1 MANRIQL
8 RRDGAQQWA
17 NVNPILAQGELG
29 IEIDTSRLK
38 VGDGVTA
45 WNSLKYERP
54 IETESNT
61 ANTLVKRDADG
72 NFEAGA
78 ITASLVGNS
87 ATATRLANAR
97 NIALGGDMSGS
108 GTFDGSS
115 NLTITAELNYVP
127 TLPHYDSNDLGAQG
141 TYSQVTIDSRGRIVD
156 ADNPTSLSAYG
167 ITDAQP
173 LDSDLTALANMTTF
187 GILSRQS
194 EGTIVSRSITG
205 GSGRVLVQNG
215 TGQTNNPF
223 IDLADTT
230 VVVGTYNP
238 VGNLDTPLLSATTG
252 DETVNTT
259 NFTVDRYGRLTYA
272 QTSAI
277 ATAKQGSLDPVFDNA
292 TAYSRYDKVKNSTDK
307 LYEAIAD
314 VSAGGGEPT
323 HADSS
328 DTNGWRYLGSALAPQ
343 KGLAS
348 FDQEDFDVT
357 LWDNGNNIEGGFVSI
372 AQRGVDNLQLQNNRV
387 SFADGNTKEDFELD
401 QELTATTGYRGFNY
415 LNYTKVNDTT
425 GNLLVGANNQGNG
438 ASGTQQAV
446 QNVVVTVGTDTV
458 GGQATGVFYLDGV
471 ETPTGFSLKK
481 GIKYIFNQDESSNAT
496 YNGMDHPLMVSPTDD
511 GEHNGGDHYMMGI
524 TYKLDGVVVNM
535 MGYTSGFAAATT
547 RRMEWLVQEEAPST
561 LYYWCHHH
569 TGQGDSFAITEGG
582 AGELDIN
589 VRSYFSH
596 PDITLDGDIT
606 QTIDKT
612 GSGHLNFNLTQNTS
626 HNRNL
631 GIASTNSGAGEA
643 TLSITS
649 DNDITISA
657 TNVANRVHIEDYW
670 LQDNVLSTTN
680 STMILDPN
688 DDDDVTGLV
697 QIRGDLQVDG
707 TTTTVNST
715 VVTIDDP
722 IFTLGGDTA
731 PTTDDNKDRGIEF
744 KYYDTQA
751 RLGFFG
757 WDEDY
762 SDSNIWSGT
771 GGIRFLYN
779 ATNTNEVFTG
789 TDAPLIAG
797 NLRLTTNTGST
808 STTTGTLV
816 VTGGLG
822 LSENAHIGGTVTIAG
837 QTEINDTLLIK
848 SDNED
853 FKIQTAAGV
862 DKFTVDTDTGNTV
875 IQGTVDIQLE
885 TEITDNLIIRAD
897 NKKFDIQT
905 DAGTS
910 VFDVDTDNGNVHTD
924 GTLDVDSGVTFN
936 STLDV
941 DGKTTLNDELD
952 VDLDAVFHDDITLDT
967 NGKFFTITNG
977 STQTFKVTSATGNT
991 DIEGTLNNLG
1001 LATFETTT
1009 NIAVNTTADDAITK
1023 TGEGAVDIDGGLN
1036 VDKDARVGEDLYVSN
1051 RLVVKDGGTSRT
1063 RPSLLNNLD
1072 VLYRTYLGGGTAHN
1086 AEFAND
1092 ADAQLRVAGG
1102 VGIVQ
1107 DLHVGDDFYI
1117 GKVGTND
1124 NVEFSVLGESGFTTI
1139 GRAGQ
1144 GNATDGAIVVHGNAT
1159 FNREVNITGA
1169 LTTIGDANTD
1179 VLTVNAV
1186 SQFTDN
1192 VTVDGNLTVNSN
1204 ALVEGNLT
1212 VNGTTTTVNSTVVT
1226 VDDPVFTL
1234 GGDTAPGSNDAKD
1247 RGIEFRYYD
1256 NTARLGFF
1264 GWDQSASRYAFYHA
1278 ATNSSESFSG
1288 TRSGIDAGS
1297 LALFDTTNASNS
1309 GTGTLTVGG
1318 GAGIGLSL
1326 FVGENLD
1333 VSGNAVV
1340 DGNVDIGGDVD
1351 ITDDFRINSN
1361 KFVVTAN
1368 TGNTEIAGTLTVDG
1382 NTTIGNAPGDSHTVT
1397 GVVQFNQAITSTD
1410 ITADNIQIGVSG
1422 ATEIDT
1428 TSGNLILDSAGGT
1441 VNVTDDLDVD
1451 NNLNVDGNAQVDGT
1465 LTVDGNATIGNASGD
1480 SHTVTGTVQFNQAI
1494 TSTNI
1499 TADAVTIGVDS
1510 DSEISTTTGNNL
1522 ILDSATGETQIDDN
1536 VTVTGTLD
1544 VNGNTTIGN
1553 ANTDAHAFVGTVQF
1567 NQAVTST
1574 DITADNIQIGVSG
1587 ASEIDT
1593 SSGNLTL
1600 DSSTGETVIDDNT
1613 TINGTLDVDNLT
1625 TITDG
1630 LTVKADNKLVAIQN
1644 AAGLTKFEIDTDNG
1658 NTDIQGT
1665 VNIEGATTV
1674 DDTLNVTQAADFDST
1689 VNVDGNL
1696 TARSSFNLQADN
1708 EEFKIQNNNG
1718 DDKFVI
1724 DSDNGNTDIQGTLD
1738 VNGATNVTNTVG
1750 ITGVTSVTNA
1760 TNPANLIDTAAFN
1773 VTGGAV
1779 IAKDVFLGEDF
1790 YMGPNNASTISII
1803 GSSGNTL
1810 IGGTLGVTGTTTLT
1824 TADVNTLNLSSNAN
1838 ITGSII
1844 VNTSKFIVA
1853 GATGNTTIDGTLDVA
1868 GRTIIDDTLQVTQDV
1883 DFDSDLNVDGNQQ
1896 LDGTLTVNSTSLL
1909 KDSVVLRGG
1918 SKTLK
1923 LQNGSSTDKI
1933 TLHSTSGNAEITGTS
1948 TLGTLDVT
1956 NNTTIGGTLGVTG
1969 QITGDVTGDLTGNA
1983 DTASL
1988 IDVTETASSNLTY
2001 YPTFV
2006 STTSGNTEIRTDSQN
2021 LQYNPFENRLTV
2033 TNFKSTTDFEIQG
2046 NLNITGNITF
2056 FQSQV
2061 GSIAN
2066 HTTDALAEGSTN
2078 LYYTEERVD
2087 DRVANLIN
2095 GGTGIT
2101 ATYDDAGNML
2111 TLSATQSDLNTD
2123 NFTEGSTNLF
2133 TTAARTR
2140 THFTYGNGV
2149 ELSGGGE
2156 LSVTQADI
2164 DTDNVTEGSTNLFTT
2179 AARTRGHISVSGS
2192 LAYNA
2197 STGVISYTTPT
2208 TIASLSNHDTDDVAE
2223 GSSNLYY
2230 TDERVDDRL
2239 NAVIIAGT
2247 GVTKVYDD
2255 GANTYTLSVTQ
2266 ADVNTDTITEGSTNL
2281 FTTAAR
2287 TRTHFTYGTGISHS
2301 SGTLSVTQSDIN
2313 TDNVTEGSTNLFT
2326 TAARTRGH
2334 ISVSGSLAYNS
2345 STGVISYTTPDTD
2358 GVSEGSTNLYYT
2370 DARADARIAAADTG
2384 DLSEGSNLYYTN
2396 ARADGRIALQVGANL
2411 DLSSKDTGD
2420 LAEGS
2425 NLYYT
2430 DARADARI
2438 AAADTD
2444 DLSEGSSNLYHTTA
2458 RARAAISATGSLSY
2472 NNSTGVISY
2481 TAPSLATVAT
2491 SGDYDDLSNKPTL
2504 GTAAATASTAYA
2516 TAAQGTKADTNDT
2529 DIDSIYSELNAIG
2542 NDASITTV
2550 AQLKAALAALAR

>member
-1 MANRIQL
+1 MANRLQL

-38 VGDGVTA
+38 IGDGVTS

-54 IETESNT
+54 LETESNT

-78 ITASLVGNS
+78 ITASLVGNA

-97 NIALGGDMSGS
+97 SIALGGDMSGS

-127 TLPHYDSNDLGAQG
+127 TLPHYDSNDLGATG
-141 TYSQVTIDSRGRIVD
+141 SYSQVTIDSRGRIVA
-156 ADNPTSLSAYG
+156 ADNPTTLAAYG
-167 ITDAQP
+167 IADAQP

-205 GSGRVLVQNG
+205 GSNRIIVQNG

-238 VGNLDTPLLSATTG
+238 VGNADTPLLSATTG

-292 TAYSRYDKVKNSTDK
+292 ATYSRYDKVKNSTDK

-314 VSAGGGEPT
+314 VSAGGGEPSHT
-323 HADSS
+323 DTS
-328 DTNGWRYLGSALAPQ
+328 DTNGWRYLGTALAPQ
-343 KGLAS
+343 KGVAS

-357 LWDNGNNIEGGFVSI
+357 LWDNGNAIEGGFVSI

-415 LNYTKVNDTT
+415 LNYVKVNDTS
-425 GNLLVGANNQGNG
+425 GNLLFGANN
-438 ASGTQQAV
+438 
-446 QNVVVTVGTDTV
+446 
-458 GGQATGVFYLDGV
+458 TGD
-471 ETPTGFSLKK
+471 
-481 GIKYIFNQDESSNAT
+481 
-496 YNGMDHPLMVSPTDD
+496 
-511 GEHNGGDHYMMGI
+511 
-524 TYKLDGVVVNM
+524 
-535 MGYTSGFAAATT
+535 
-547 RRMEWLVQEEAPST
+547 
-561 LYYWCHHH
+561 
-569 TGQGDSFAITEGG
+569 GG
-582 AGELDIN
+582 AGEVDIN
-589 VRSYFSH
+589 VKTLFSD
-596 PDITLDGDIT
+596 PDFILDGDVT
-606 QTIDKT
+606 QDIEKT
-612 GSGHLNFNLTQNTS
+612 GEGSFWIKNTQDSDSNQNLNIQM
-626 HNRNL
+626 
-631 GIASTNSGAGEA
+631 TNAGTGEA
-643 TLSITS
+643 RIA
-649 DNDITISA
+649 ISA
-657 TNVANRVHIEDYW
+657 DDGITLHATDATGGYQHGRVCFENFHSK
-670 LQDNVLSTTN
+670 QNVLACDPVGN
-680 STMILDPN
+680 FILDPN
-688 DDDDVTGLV
+688 DTNDSSSGVVEIWGDLLV
-697 QIRGDLQVDG
+697 QG

-715 VVTIDDP
+715 TLTVDDP
-722 IFTLGGDTA
+722 IITLGGDTA
-731 PTTDDNKDRGIEF
+731 PQAADSLDRGVEF
-744 KYYDTQA
+744 RYYQGSA
-751 RLGFFG
+751 KVGFFG
-757 WDEDY
+757 WDSSY
-762 SDSNIWSGT
+762 ANSNIWTGT
-771 GGIRFLYN
+771 GGYRFLVD
-779 ATNTNEVFTG
+779 ATNSAEIFSG
-789 TDAPLIAG
+789 TDAPVIAG
-797 NLRLTTNTGST
+797 NLALTTNTGST

-816 VTGGLG
+816 VTGGFG
-822 LSENAHIGGTVTIAG
+822 LSENAHIGGEVTIAG
-837 QTEINDTLLIK
+837 QTEINDTVLIK

-875 IQGTVDIQLE
+875 IEGTLDIQLE
-885 TEITDNLIIRAD
+885 TEITDNLIIKAD

-905 DAGTS
+905 AAGVS
-910 VFDVDTDNGNVHTD
+910 VFDVDSDNGNTHTD
-924 GTLDVDSGVTFN
+924 GTLDVDAGVTFN

-977 STQTFKVTSATGNT
+977 STQTFKVTSASGNT

-1009 NIAVNTTADDAITK
+1009 NIAVDTTADDAITK

-1036 VDKDARVGEDLYVSN
+1036 VDVDARVGGDLYVSD
-1051 RLVVKDGGTSRT
+1051 RIVVKDAGTART

-1072 VLYRTYLGGGTAHN
+1072 VLYRTYLGGGAAHN
-1086 AEFAND
+1086 ADFAND

-1144 GNATDGAIVVHGNAT
+1144 GNATDGAIIVHGNAT

-1186 SQFTDN
+1186 SQFTDD
-1192 VTVDGNLTVNSN
+1192 VTVDGSLTVNTN
-1204 ALVEGNLT
+1204 ALIEGNLT

-1226 VDDPVFTL
+1226 IDDTVFTL
-1234 GGDTAPGSNDAKD
+1234 GGDTAPGQSDAKD

-1256 NTARLGFF
+1256 NSAKIGFF
-1264 GWDQSASRYAFYHA
+1264 GWDTSASRYALYHA
-1278 ATNSSESFSG
+1278 ATNNSEAFSG
-1288 TRSGIDAGS
+1288 TRSGLDAGS

-1382 NTTIGNAPGDSHTVT
+1382 NTTIGNAAGDSHSVT

-1428 TSGNLILDSAGGT
+1428 TSGNLVLDSAGGT

-1451 NNLNVDGNAQVDGT
+1451 NNLNVDGNTKVDGT
-1465 LTVDGNATIGNASGD
+1465 LTVDGNTTIGNASGD
-1480 SHTVTGTVQFNQAI
+1480 SHSVTGTIQFNQAI
-1494 TSTNI
+1494 TSTDI

-1522 ILDSATGETQIDDN
+1522 ILDSATGETQVDDN
-1536 VTVTGTLD
+1536 LTVTGTLD

-1630 LTVKADNKLVAIQN
+1630 LTVKADNKLVVIQN
-1644 AAGLTKFEIDTDNG
+1644 AAGLTKFEVDTDNG

-1689 VNVDGNL
+1689 LNVDGNL
-1696 TARSSFNLQADN
+1696 TTRASFNLQADN
-1708 EEFKIQNNNG
+1708 EEFKVQTNAG
-1718 DDKFVI
+1718 VDKFVI

-1773 VTGGAV
+1773 VTGGAI
-1779 IAKDVFLGEDF
+1779 IAKDVFFGEDF
-1790 YMGPNNASTISII
+1790 YMGPNNAPTVSIV

-1824 TADVNTLNLSSNAN
+1824 TADVNTLNLTSNAN

-1868 GRTIIDDTLQVTQDV
+1868 GTTVIDDTLNVTQNV

-1933 TLHSTSGNAEITGTS
+1933 TLHSTSGNAEITGTA
-1948 TLGTLDVT
+1948 TLGALDVT

-1988 IDVTETASSNLTY
+1988 VDVTETATSNLTY

-2006 STTSGNTEIRTDSQN
+2006 STTSGNTEIRTDSSN
-2021 LQYNPFENRLTV
+2021 LTYNPSTNTLTV
-2033 TNFKSTTDFEIQG
+2033 NNFKSTTDFEVQG
-2046 NLNITGNITF
+2046 NLNVTGALTF
-2056 FQSQV
+2056 MQSQV

-2066 HTTDALAEGSTN
+2066 HDTDALTEGSTN
-2078 LYYTEERVD
+2078 LYFTNERVD
-2087 DRVANLIN
+2087 DRVNNLIN
-2095 GGTGIT
+2095 AGTGIS

-2111 TLSATQSDLNTD
+2111 TLSAVQADLNTD

-2164 DTDNVTEGSTNLFTT
+2164 NTDNVTEGSTNLFTT
-2179 AARTRGHISVSGS
+2179 AARTRGHVSATGDI
-2192 LAYNA
+2192 AYNA
-2197 STGVISYTTPT
+2197 ATGVFSYTTPT
-2208 TIASLSNHDTDDVAE
+2208 TIASLSNHDTDDLAE
-2223 GSSNLYY
+2223 GSNLYY
-2230 TDERVDDRL
+2230 TDERVDDRI
-2239 NAVIIAGT
+2239 NALIIAGT

-2266 ADVNTDTITEGSTNL
+2266 ADVNSDNITEGSTNL

-2301 SGTLSVTQSDIN
+2301 SGTLSVTQSDID

-2334 ISVSGSLAYNS
+2334 IGVSGSLAYNS

-2358 GVSEGSTNLYYT
+2358 GVSEGSSNLYYT

-2384 DLSEGSNLYYTN
+2384 DLSEGSNLYWTT
-2396 ARADGRIALQVGANL
+2396 ARGDARIALQVGANL
-2411 DLSSKDTGD
+2411 DLSSKSTTN
-2420 LAEGS
+2420 LSEGT

-2444 DLSEGSSNLYHTTA
+2444 DLSEGSTNLYFTNA
-2458 RARAAISATGSLSY
+2458 RADARVVAGITGKLDASAVSTFGGTLIDDADAAAARSTLGLGSAAQSATG
-2472 NNSTGVISY
+2472 
-2481 TAPSLATVAT
+2481 
-2491 SGDYDDLSNKPTL
+2491 DF
-2504 GTAAATASTAYA
+2504 A
-2516 TAAQGTKADTNDT
+2516 TAAQGTKADDAAPLASPGLTGTPTAPTAAQATNT
-2529 DIDSIYSELNAIG
+2529 TQVATTAFVQSNLTAALLRTALGIVSAA
-2542 NDASITTV
+2542 NDAGSGLASGEMYFNTTSNTYVLV
-2550 AQLKAALAALAR
+2550 A

>member
-1 MANRIQL
+1 MANRLQL

-127 TLPHYDSNDLGAQG
+127 TLPHYDSNDLGATG
-141 TYSQVTIDSRGRIVD
+141 SYSQVTIDSRGRIVD
-156 ADNPTSLSAYG
+156 ADNPTTLAAYG
-167 ITDAQP
+167 IADAQP

-205 GSGRVLVQNG
+205 GSNRIIVQNG

-238 VGNLDTPLLSATTG
+238 VGNADTPLLSATTG

-292 TAYSRYDKVKNSTDK
+292 ATYSRYDKVKNSTDK

-314 VSAGGGEPT
+314 VSAGGGEPSHT
-323 HADSS
+323 DTS
-328 DTNGWRYLGSALAPQ
+328 DTNGWRYLGTALAPQ
-343 KGLAS
+343 KGVAS

-357 LWDNGNNIEGGFVSI
+357 LWDNGNAIEGGFVSI

-415 LNYTKVNDTT
+415 LNYVKVNDTS
-425 GNLLVGANNQGNG
+425 GNLLFGANN
-438 ASGTQQAV
+438 
-446 QNVVVTVGTDTV
+446 
-458 GGQATGVFYLDGV
+458 TGD
-471 ETPTGFSLKK
+471 
-481 GIKYIFNQDESSNAT
+481 
-496 YNGMDHPLMVSPTDD
+496 
-511 GEHNGGDHYMMGI
+511 
-524 TYKLDGVVVNM
+524 
-535 MGYTSGFAAATT
+535 
-547 RRMEWLVQEEAPST
+547 
-561 LYYWCHHH
+561 
-569 TGQGDSFAITEGG
+569 GG
-582 AGELDIN
+582 AGEVDIN
-589 VRSYFSH
+589 VKTLFSD
-596 PDITLDGDIT
+596 PDFILDGDVT
-606 QTIDKT
+606 QDIEKT
-612 GSGHLNFNLTQNTS
+612 GEGSFWIKNTQDSDSNQNLNIQM
-626 HNRNL
+626 
-631 GIASTNSGAGEA
+631 TNAGTGEA
-643 TLSITS
+643 RIA
-649 DNDITISA
+649 ISA
-657 TNVANRVHIEDYW
+657 DDGITLHATDATGGYQHGRVCFENFHSK
-670 LQDNVLSTTN
+670 QNVLACDPVGN
-680 STMILDPN
+680 FILDPN
-688 DDDDVTGLV
+688 DTNDSSSGVVEIWGDLLV
-697 QIRGDLQVDG
+697 QG

-715 VVTIDDP
+715 TLTVDDP
-722 IFTLGGDTA
+722 IITLGGDTA
-731 PTTDDNKDRGIEF
+731 PQAADSLDRGVEF
-744 KYYDTQA
+744 RYYQGSA
-751 RLGFFG
+751 KVGFFG
-757 WDEDY
+757 WDSSY
-762 SDSNIWSGT
+762 ANSNIWTGT
-771 GGIRFLYN
+771 GGYRFLVD
-779 ATNTNEVFTG
+779 ATNSAEIFSG
-789 TDAPLIAG
+789 TDAPVIAG
-797 NLRLTTNTGST
+797 NLALTTNTGST

-816 VTGGLG
+816 VTGGFG
-822 LSENAHIGGTVTIAG
+822 LSENAHIGGEVTIAG
-837 QTEINDTLLIK
+837 QTEINDTVLIK

-875 IQGTVDIQLE
+875 IEGTVDIQLE
-885 TEITDNLIIRAD
+885 TEITDNLIIKAD

-905 DAGTS
+905 AAGVS
-910 VFDVDTDNGNVHTD
+910 VFDVDSDNGNTHTD
-924 GTLDVDSGVTFN
+924 GTLDVDAGVTFN

-977 STQTFKVTSATGNT
+977 STQTFKVTSASGNT

-1009 NIAVNTTADDAITK
+1009 NIAVDTTADDAITK

-1036 VDKDARVGEDLYVSN
+1036 VDVDARVGGDLYVSD
-1051 RLVVKDGGTSRT
+1051 RIVVKDAGTART

-1072 VLYRTYLGGGTAHN
+1072 VLYRTYLGGGAAHN
-1086 AEFAND
+1086 ADFAND

-1144 GNATDGAIVVHGNAT
+1144 GNATDGAIIVHGNAT

-1186 SQFTDN
+1186 SQFTDD
-1192 VTVDGNLTVNSN
+1192 VTVDGSLTVNTN
-1204 ALVEGNLT
+1204 ALIEGNLT

-1226 VDDPVFTL
+1226 IDDTVFTL
-1234 GGDTAPGSNDAKD
+1234 GGDTAPGQSDAKD

-1256 NTARLGFF
+1256 NSAKIGFF
-1264 GWDQSASRYAFYHA
+1264 GWDTSASRYALYHA
-1278 ATNSSESFSG
+1278 ATNNSEAFSG
-1288 TRSGIDAGS
+1288 TRSGLDAGS

-1340 DGNVDIGGDVD
+1340 DGNVDIVGDVD

-1368 TGNTEIAGTLTVDG
+1368 TGNTEVAGTLTVDG
-1382 NTTIGNAPGDSHTVT
+1382 NTTIGNAAGDSHSVT

-1428 TSGNLILDSAGGT
+1428 TSGNLVLDSAGGT

-1451 NNLNVDGNAQVDGT
+1451 NNLNVDGNTKVDGT
-1465 LTVDGNATIGNASGD
+1465 LTVDGNTSIGNASGD
-1480 SHTVTGTVQFNQAI
+1480 SHSVTGTVQFNQAI
-1494 TSTNI
+1494 TSTDI

-1522 ILDSATGETQIDDN
+1522 ILDSATGETQVDDN
-1536 VTVTGTLD
+1536 LTVTGTLD

-1587 ASEIDT
+1587 ASEVDT

-1600 DSSTGETVIDDNT
+1600 DSATGETVVDDNL

-1630 LTVKADNKLVAIQN
+1630 LTVKADNKLVVIQN
-1644 AAGLTKFEIDTDNG
+1644 AAGLTKFEVDTDNG

-1665 VNIEGATTV
+1665 VNIEGATTI

-1696 TARSSFNLQADN
+1696 TTRASFNLQADN
-1708 EEFKIQNNNG
+1708 EEFKIQTNAG
-1718 DDKFVI
+1718 VDKFVI

-1773 VTGGAV
+1773 VTGGAI
-1779 IAKDVFLGEDF
+1779 IAKDVFFGEDF
-1790 YMGPNNASTISII
+1790 YMGPNNAPTISIV
-1803 GSSGNTL
+1803 GASGNTL

-1824 TADVNTLNLSSNAN
+1824 TADVNTLNLTSNAN

-1868 GRTIIDDTLQVTQDV
+1868 GTTVIDDTLNVTQNV

-1933 TLHSTSGNAEITGTS
+1933 TLHSTSGNAEITGTA
-1948 TLGTLDVT
+1948 TLGALDVT

-1988 IDVTETASSNLTY
+1988 VDVTETATSNLTY

-2006 STTSGNTEIRTDSQN
+2006 STTSGNTEIRTDSSN
-2021 LQYNPFENRLTV
+2021 LTYNPSTNTLTV
-2033 TNFKSTTDFEIQG
+2033 NNFKSTTDFEVQG
-2046 NLNITGNITF
+2046 NLNVTGALTF
-2056 FQSQV
+2056 MQSQV

-2066 HTTDALAEGSTN
+2066 HDTDALTEGSTN
-2078 LYYTEERVD
+2078 LYFTNERVD
-2087 DRVANLIN
+2087 DRVNNLIN
-2095 GGTGIT
+2095 AGTGIS

-2111 TLSATQSDLNTD
+2111 TLSAVQSDLNTD

-2179 AARTRGHISVSGS
+2179 AARTRGHVSATGS

-2197 STGVISYTTPT
+2197 ATGVFSYTTPT
-2208 TIASLSNHDTDDVAE
+2208 TIASLSNHDTDDVVE

-2230 TDERVDDRL
+2230 TDERVDDRI
-2239 NAVIIAGT
+2239 NALIIAGT

-2255 GANTYTLSVTQ
+2255 AANTYTLSVTQ
-2266 ADVNTDTITEGSTNL
+2266 VDINSDNVTEGSTNL

-2287 TRTHFTYGTGISHS
+2287 TRTHFTYGTGITHS
-2301 SGTLSVTQSDIN
+2301 GGTLSVTQADID
-2313 TDNVTEGSTNLFT
+2313 TDNITEGSTNLFT

-2358 GVSEGSTNLYYT
+2358 GVSEGSSNLYYT

-2384 DLSEGSNLYYTN
+2384 DLSEGSNLYWTN
-2396 ARADGRIALQVGANL
+2396 ARGDARIALQVGANL
-2411 DLSSKDTGD
+2411 DLSSKSTSD
-2420 LAEGS
+2420 LSEGT

-2444 DLSEGSSNLYHTTA
+2444 DLSEGSSNLYFTNA
-2458 RARAAISATGSLSY
+2458 RADARIAAADTGDLTEGSNLYYTNARADARVVAGITGKLDASAV
-2472 NNSTGVISY
+2472 STFGGTLI
-2481 TAPSLATVAT
+2481 
-2491 SGDYDDLSNKPTL
+2491 DDADAAAARTTLGL
-2504 GTAAATASTAYA
+2504 GTAAQSASGDFA
-2516 TAAQGTKADTNDT
+2516 TAAQGATADSALQAETIT
-2529 DIDSIYSELNAIG
+2529 LATLK
-2542 NDASITTV
+2542 TTV
-2550 AQLKAALAALAR
+2550 ANSADFAAFKIAIAAL